1 MGAGVAKSYRE
12 AGLSLSRTNRR
23 RRRSSSNEGT
33 SGGERRHVVT
43 DPAIVFASMRANGR
57 LKRAFDIVASLGGL
71 IALSPIL
78 ATVAVLIWLGDRGP
92 VLYGH
97 RRVGRQGRTF
107 QCWKF
112 RSMVRNGDAVLA
124 AHLAANP
131 EADREWRETQ
141 KLAKDPR
148 VTPLGRIIRKLS
160 IDELPQLWNVLVGDM
175 SIVGPRPITRAELDR
190 YGKDRRYYLLVRPGI
205 TGLWQVS
212 GRSNTSYERRIQLDR
227 SYLENWSYAQDVSIL
242 LKTLPAVLR
251 SEGAT

>member
-1 MGAGVAKSYRE
+1 
-12 AGLSLSRTNRR
+12 
-23 RRRSSSNEGT
+23 
-33 SGGERRHVVT
+33 
-43 DPAIVFASMRANGR
+43 
-57 LKRAFDIVASLGGL
+57 
-71 IALSPIL
+71 
-78 ATVAVLIWLGDRGP
+78 
-92 VLYGH
+92 
-97 RRVGRQGRTF
+97 
-107 QCWKF
+107 
-112 RSMVRNGDAVLA
+112 MVRNGDAVLA